1 MFVSFRDSFTSEAIT
16 AVQPLRPLVAMLFLF
31 FVLLGSAA
39 ELDSWAAAASRA
51 ENFSSI
57 PAGTILPIR
66 LDKPISVK
74 DTRPDQ
80 AIEASIM
87 QDVPLPS
94 GKIPMKT
101 KAMGTVI
108 SVVKDADGTGAQLTF
123 QFTYLEDKK
132 ERVPIL
138 AFLRAMASFQQ
149 VLSAQMANT
158 GGTDTG
164 SPASWSTTILVGGDV
179 RFGDGGK
186 VTHDK
191 ENVGKGVTGGVLVH
205 ISANPALGCEGP
217 NGADTLQALWVFSSN
232 ACGVYGKKKVKI
244 AHAGKGEPVGQ
255 ITLHF
260 ENDDMKLEPGTGFL
274 LRIAPKP

>member
-1 MFVSFRDSFTSEAIT
+1 MFVSFRDWSASVAIR
-16 AVQPLRPLVAMLFLF
+16 AAKPLRRLGAMLLP
-31 FVLLGSAA
+31 FVLLCSAA
-39 ELDSWAAAASRA
+39 QLVSWAAAGG

-57 PAGTILPIR
+57 PVGTILPIR
-66 LDKPISVK
+66 LDKIVSVESAQ
-74 DTRPDQ
+74 PDQ
-80 AIEASIM
+80 AIEASVM

-101 KAMGTVI
+101 KAMGTIV

-123 QFTYLEDKK
+123 KFHYLEDKK

-138 AFLRAMASFQQ
+138 AYLRAMASFRQ
-149 VLSAQMANT
+149 VLGAQMANT
-158 GGTDTG
+158 GGADTG

-186 VTHDK
+186 VTHYK
-191 ENVGKGVTGGVLVH
+191 ENVGKGVNGGVLVH
-205 ISANPALGCEGP
+205 ILANPALGCEGP

-232 ACGVYGKKKVKI
+232 ACGIYGKKGVKI

-260 ENDDMKLEPGTGFL
+260 EKDDMKLEPGTGFL
-274 LRIAPKP
+274 LRVAPKP